1 MAQAAV
7 KKVEIYSTPTCLYC
21 NAAKDFFNAHGV
33 QYTEYNVATDLAK
46 RQEMVDRSGQLGVP
60 VIAVGDE
67 VIIGFDEDRLSKLI
81 GV

>member
-1 MAQAAV
+1 MAQAA

-21 NAAKDFFNAHGV
+21 NAAKDFFNTHGV
-33 QYTEYNVATDLAK
+33 QYAEYNVATDLAK

-60 VIAVGDE
+60 VIVVGDE
-67 VIIGFDEDRLSKLI
+67 VIVGFDEARLSKLV